1 MAKIDFKGVMKNS
14 ADFIRKQTENLPDS
28 VKNIDVNKTVRD
40 LSEKGKSAIDS
51 MKQKNQERNTEI
63 TNALQDSNKVRPMIT
78 AKGALQTI
86 YIQMNIDGA
95 ISQEEL
101 KQFQIFAKD
110 MDPEFDTYQ
119 NDMVSKLDELIAQT
133 EKSDFYDDIHDEA
146 GTIIRESI
154 NTPESAIDCKLLI
167 WNMLVISYIDSEY
180 NEYENKLVKYT
191 AKQCGIDRSIVLE
204 MESYI
209 LTQIAIEKEET
220 ALKQSGRQYAEV
232 EKEITAINQRK
243 SVMTQAIHTLI
254 SD

>member
-1 MAKIDFKGVMKNS
+1 
-14 ADFIRKQTENLPDS
+14 
-28 VKNIDVNKTVRD
+28 
-40 LSEKGKSAIDS
+40 
-51 MKQKNQERNTEI
+51 
-63 TNALQDSNKVRPMIT
+63 
-78 AKGALQTI
+78 
-86 YIQMNIDGA
+86 
-95 ISQEEL
+95 
-101 KQFQIFAKD
+101 
-110 MDPEFDTYQ
+110 
-119 NDMVSKLDELIAQT
+119 
-133 EKSDFYDDIHDEA
+133 
-146 GTIIRESI
+146 
-154 NTPESAIDCKLLI
+154 
-167 WNMLVISYIDSEY
+167 MLVISYIDSEY